1 MLQLF
6 TSVSRMALLL
16 LTLTPSSAAAA
27 SSSLAAESFPL
38 GAPEKSLLEAAA
50 LVGEQEELYNL
61 LASFTLL
68 ALARGERLQLPVPP
82 SWLRVVALSLDRWSE
97 LIHHSSFLN
106 DSWFGRGNRYFSRDF
121 TKECRAMDIT
131 VNSMCVL
138 AGGAS
143 KRGSHVLTQ
152 V

>member
-50 LVGEQEELYNL
+50 LVGEEELYIL

-97 LIHHSSFLN
+97 LIHH
-106 DSWFGRGNRYFSRDF
+106 
-121 TKECRAMDIT
+121 
-131 VNSMCVL
+131 
-138 AGGAS
+138 
-143 KRGSHVLTQ
+143 
-152 V
+152 

>member
-50 LVGEQEELYNL
+50 LVGEQEEELYNL

-121 TKECRAMDIT
+121 TKECRAMDT
-131 VNSMCVL
+131 
-138 AGGAS
+138 
-143 KRGSHVLTQ
+143 
-152 V
+152 

>member
-16 LTLTPSSAAAA
+16 LTLTPSSAVAA

-50 LVGEQEELYNL
+50 ALVGEQEEELYNL

-97 LIHHSSFLN
+97 LIHHSSFFN
-106 DSWFGRGNRYFSRDF
+106 DSWFGRVNRYFSR
-121 TKECRAMDIT
+121 
-131 VNSMCVL
+131 
-138 AGGAS
+138 
-143 KRGSHVLTQ
+143 
-152 V
+152 

>member
-16 LTLTPSSAAAA
+16 LTLTPSSAADA

-50 LVGEQEELYNL
+50 LVGEEELYIL

-97 LIHHSSFLN
+97 LIHH
-106 DSWFGRGNRYFSRDF
+106 
-121 TKECRAMDIT
+121 
-131 VNSMCVL
+131 
-138 AGGAS
+138 
-143 KRGSHVLTQ
+143 
-152 V
+152 